1 MCFIAAHW
9 VWATEAILASTSQ
22 SSFRGKEGDY
32 LYPSSNL
39 INGKGLS
46 GEFKGDN
53 CAGTNY
59 GPTQWFSFE
68 LKVPQ
73 HLFSIKITPRL
84 DPCCLE
90 RSQNISVTIGDSK
103 SYDPKEPLCLK
114 ISQLVLQEGLTEYKC
129 TGMPH
134 SGKYVKIARGVDG
147 SEGVLDICE
156 VRIFTVGGNHTLL
169 GGIIQSDY
177 LWHSRQVYK

>member
-1 MCFIAAHW
+1 MCFIAVHW

-46 GEFKGDN
+46 GKFKGDN

-84 DPCCLE
+84 GCCPE
-90 RSQNISVTIGDSK
+90 RSQNISVTIGPSR
-103 SYDPKEPLCLK
+103 SYDSREPLCLPV
-114 ISQLVLQEGLTEYKC
+114 IPQLVLQEGLTEYKC
-129 TGMPH
+129 TGELH
-134 SGKYVKIARGVDG
+134 QGRFVKITRGLDG
-147 SEGVLDICE
+147 SDGIMNICE
-156 VRIFTVGGNHTLL
+156 VKIFTVGGNHTILL
-169 GGIIQSDY
+169 PVAEPSG
-177 LWHSRQVYK
+177 L